1 MSTPVIELDGFDVSA
16 DEVIAVARHGASVV
30 LSAAARHRLIE
41 CRRRIEHLETSSDAV
56 YGVTTGFG
64 ALASTKVSAE
74 HRLDLQRSV
83 VVSHAA
89 GMGPPVETEVA
100 RATMFLRARTLSMG
114 YSGVRPDV
122 VDQIIAL
129 LNAGITPAIPESGSL
144 GASGDLAPLAH
155 CASVLI
161 GYGEVLAPQG
171 QTRPAAEALAEAGIE
186 PIVLQTKEGVALING
201 TDGMLGMLLLAIHD
215 ATALLRTA
223 DVAAAASIEALL
235 GTDRVFAES
244 LQQIRPQP
252 GQGLSASNLIRL
264 LAGSGIVESHRGQHD
279 FVQDAY
285 SLRCTPQVLG
295 AARDVVGFASQVASN
310 ELRSAIDNP
319 VVMPDGSVESNGNFH
334 GAPLGYAADFLA
346 IVMTD
351 IGSMSERRV
360 DRMLDFTRSNGLAPF
375 LANDPG
381 VDSGLM
387 IAQYT
392 AAALLAENR
401 VLSHP
406 VSVDTVPTSGMQ
418 EDHVSMGWTA
428 ARKLRRVLDNV
439 TSVLAIELVAAS
451 RALQLRAPLEP
462 GPAAVAMIAALS
474 DATDGPGPDRVL
486 APELERVAGL
496 VRSGTVVTAVEAVV
510 GALV

>member
-1 MSTPVIELDGFDVSA
+1 M
-16 DEVIAVARHGASVV
+16 
-30 LSAAARHRLIE
+30 
-41 CRRRIEHLETSSDAV
+41 
-56 YGVTTGFG
+56 TTGFG

-74 HRLDLQRSV
+74 HRVDLQRSV

-89 GMGPPVETEVA
+89 GMGPPVETEVV

-122 VDQIIAL
+122 VDQILAL

-161 GYGEVLAPQG
+161 GHGEVLSTGG
-171 QTRPAAEALAEAGIE
+171 QSRPAADALAEAGIE
-186 PIVLQTKEGVALING
+186 PIVLQTKEGVSLING

-223 DVAAAASIEALL
+223 DIAAAASIEALL

-244 LQQIRPQP
+244 IQRIRPQP
-252 GQGLSASNLIRL
+252 GQALSASNLVKL
-264 LAGSGIVESHRGQHD
+264 MAGSSIVESHRGPHD

-295 AARDVVGFASQVASN
+295 AARDVVAHAGQVASN
-310 ELRSAIDNP
+310 ELRSAVDNP
-319 VVMPDGSVESNGNFH
+319 VVLGDGSLESNGNFH

-351 IGSMSERRV
+351 IASMAERRV
-360 DRMLDFTRSNGLAPF
+360 DRMLDTNRSNGLPPF

-406 VSVDTVPTSGMQ
+406 VSVDTVPTSATQG
-418 EDHVSMGWTA
+418 DHVSMGWTA

-439 TSVLAIELVAAS
+439 ARVLAVELVAAS
-451 RALQLRAPLEP
+451 RGLQLRAPLEP
-462 GPAAVAMIAALS
+462 GPGSVAMIAALS

-486 APELERVAGL
+486 SPELERVAAM
-496 VRSGTVVTAVEAVV
+496 VSSGAVLAAVEDAV
-510 GALV
+510 GALA